1 MTELFPD
8 ISQQVRD
15 YAAFIW
21 NQARQKQ
28 SPIEAVALLETA
40 TRNFESAGLEE
51 EADFLRFYFNLQ
63 MEMMKE

>member
-8 ISQQVRD
+8 IPQQIRD

-21 NQARQKQ
+21 EQAKQ
-28 SPIEAVALLETA
+28 RESPIEAVKLLEST
-40 TRNFESAGLEE
+40 TKIFEDSGLKE

>member
-8 ISQQVRD
+8 ISQYIKD
-15 YAAFIW
+15 YAAIIW
-21 NQARQKQ
+21 DTAKSMTPENAT
-28 SPIEAVALLETA
+28 ELLNGSTA
-40 TRNFESAGLEE
+40 AFEKEGLEE